1 MTNKEEFK
9 MEEGFYEQIITT
21 AVAKRIAGL
30 NNPKLVIEKFKKED
44 GAVYLN
50 RFFQSIIQQAFA
62 QIISSRDDI
71 AKPKLIDLSNQLIQL
86 ISEFTSDGDFL
97 EDKVNENGEILKALF
112 LSENYDRA
120 NIDDHIKE
128 VFPLS
133 GLSESELFSGNK
145 AGISL
150 DSELKKEMLSSDEIC
165 WLVSFI
171 KFEGIRLFE
180 QVFKT
185 LEQQG
190 KKIKIICTVYM
201 GATDIKAID
210 FLSEFSNIEI
220 RISFNTKQERLHAKS
235 YIFKRNTGFHT
246 AYIGS
251 SNLSRSA
258 LTSGLEWNLKIT
270 QQEIPH
276 IITKCQDTFDTYWN
290 DPNFVLYNPS
300 VHRQDLVE
308 ALQQGKNP
316 SKQTDGTIQFFNI
329 SLFDFQKQIL
339 DQIEACRSRGERKNL
354 IVAATGTGKTVMA
367 AFDFKRYLKEKP
379 TAKFLFVA
387 HREKILEQSRMT
399 FRQILRDPEFGELW
413 VGDHKPNGYNQL
425 FVSIQTLNNQI
436 DKLQLNQDF
445 YDYIVIDEVHHSS
458 ASSYQR
464 LLNKF
469 SPDLLI
475 GLTATPERH
484 DGNDITKYFGNV
496 ISAEIRLP
504 EALNRR
510 LLSPFQ
516 YFGLS
521 DNSDISS
528 VSWRRGRY
536 DIAQLEKVYTEDHR
550 RVNEI
555 LRNCQKYLKDIQDVR
570 ALGFCVSQKHAVFM
584 NDMFNKANLKSA
596 VLISDQHEDRNIII
610 KQFERK
616 EINYLFVV
624 DIFNEGVDIPE
635 IDTLLFL
642 RPTES
647 LTIFLQQ
654 LGRGLRIH
662 EDKEYLT
669 VLDFVGQSNAEYSF
683 DHKFRGML
691 GKTHTR
697 IKDEIENG
705 FPHLPLGCS
714 IYLEKSAQEIIL
726 SNISKNTKSGKQN
739 IIRAIQSFK
748 DEYNIE
754 CSLMNFCEYKEIS
767 IQKIYDTGNLWIE
780 LLAIAEN
787 REVLV
792 DEKCKNLAK
801 IMSTT
806 WQSTDSYSYFKFIQK
821 QVIQGFT
828 EVKNKES
835 EYMLIMLYYDLF
847 NNKAPVLQSIDELLT
862 FLRIYFLDEQI
873 KQEINSYFE
882 LRISSLESIEKEIQ
896 LPYIMSLKLHG
907 RYNRSQILA
916 GMGVSSLLRRGES
929 REGVFPIT
937 DKNTELL
944 FVTLNKSE
952 GKFNPTTMY
961 HDYFIS
967 DELFHWQSQNATSSD
982 SPKGKSYINQ
992 KENKKTILLFIREAV
1007 KDENGLVMA
1016 FIFCGTLNYLS
1027 HTGNKPMNI
1036 LWRLNQLPPALL
1048 LNEGKKLAVG

>member
-1 MTNKEEFK
+1 
-9 MEEGFYEQIITT
+9 MEEGFYEQIITD
-21 AVAKRIAGL
+21 AVAKKIAGL
-30 NNPKLVIEKFKKED
+30 NNPQLVIEKFKKED
-44 GAVYLN
+44 GAIYLN

-71 AKPKLIDLSNQLIQL
+71 AKPKLIALSNQLIQL

-97 EDKVNENGEILKALF
+97 EDKVVENGEILKALF
-112 LSENYDRA
+112 LSEKYDRA
-120 NIDDHIKE
+120 NIDNHIKE
-128 VFPLS
+128 VFPFT

-150 DSELKKEMLSSDEIC
+150 DSELKKEMLSSDEIW

-180 QVFKT
+180 QVFRT

-190 KKIKIICTVYM
+190 KKVKIICTVYM
-201 GATDIKAID
+201 GATDFKAIE
-210 FLSEFSNIEI
+210 FLSQFSNIEI
-220 RISFNTKQERLHAKS
+220 KISFNTRHERLHAKS
-235 YIFKRNTGFHT
+235 YIFKRNSGFHT

-276 IITKCQDTFDTYWN
+276 IITKCQDTFITYWN
-290 DPNFVLYNPS
+290 DPNFVLYNPETN
-300 VHRQDLVE
+300 RDELLE
-308 ALQQGKNP
+308 ALSQGKTPFSIPDENTP
-316 SKQTDGTIQFFNI
+316 FFSI

-339 DQIEACRSRGERKNL
+339 AQLEACRLRGERKNL
-354 IVAATGTGKTVMA
+354 IVAATGTGKTVMS
-367 AFDFKRYLKEKP
+367 AFDFKHYLKVKP

-387 HREKILEQSRMT
+387 HREEILRQARIT
-399 FRQILRDPEFGELW
+399 FRQILRDSSFGELW
-413 VGDHKPNGYNQL
+413 VGNNTPNGYNQL
-425 FVSIQTLNNQI
+425 FVSIQTLNNNI
-436 DKLQLNQDF
+436 DSLLLSPNF
-445 YDYIVIDEVHHSS
+445 YDYIVIDEVHHSA

-469 SPDLLI
+469 TPELLI

-484 DGNDITKYFGNV
+484 DGNDITIYFGNV

-521 DNSDISS
+521 DDTDIST

-536 DIAQLEKVYTEDHR
+536 DITQLEKVYTEDHR
-550 RVNEI
+550 RVKDI
-555 LRNCQKYLKDIQDVR
+555 LRNCEKYLKNFNDVR
-570 ALGFCVSQKHAVFM
+570 ALGFCVSQKHAAFM
-584 NDMFNKANLKSA
+584 NKMFSDANLKSA
-596 VLISDQHEDRNIII
+596 VLTSDQNDDRNKII
-610 KQFERK
+610 QQLRRK

-683 DHKFRGML
+683 EHKFRGML
-691 GKTHTR
+691 GKTHTL
-697 IKDEIENG
+697 IKDEIANG

-714 IYLEKSAQEIIL
+714 IFLEKTAQEIIIG
-726 SNISKNTKSGKQN
+726 SISRNTRGGKLA
-739 IIRAIQSFK
+739 IIKAIRRFK
-748 DEYNIE
+748 DEYSIE
-754 CSLMNFCEYKEIS
+754 CSLMNFSEYNEIS
-767 IQKIYDTGNLWIE
+767 IQKIYDTENLWFE
-780 LLAIAEN
+780 LLAYAEN
-787 REVLV
+787 KEVLV
-792 DEKCKNLAK
+792 DEKSRNLAK
-801 IMSTT
+801 IMSAT
-806 WQSTDSYSYFKFIQK
+806 WQSTDSYSYFKFIQT
-821 QVIQGFT
+821 QLIQGFT
-828 EVKNKES
+828 EVKNTEG
-835 EYMLIMLYYDLF
+835 EYMLLMLYYDLF
-847 NNKAPVLQSIDELLT
+847 KDAPKMQNINELLI
-862 FLRIYFLDEQI
+862 FLRNYFCNEQI
-873 KQEINSYFE
+873 KQEVIYYLE

-896 LPYIMSLKLHG
+896 LPYKIALKLHG
-907 RYNRSQILA
+907 RYNRRQILA
-916 GMGVSSLLRRGES
+916 GMGASNLLLRPES
-929 REGVFPIT
+929 REGVFVIKE
-937 DKNTELL
+937 KNTELF
-944 FVTLNKSE
+944 FVTLNKSK

-961 HDYFIS
+961 HDYFIN
-967 DELFHWQSQNATSSD
+967 DELFHWQSQNATSTD
-982 SPKGKSYINQ
+982 SPTGQAYVNQ
-992 KENKKTILLFIREAV
+992 IENKRTILLFIREANN
-1007 KDENGLVMA
+1007 DEEKLTMA
-1016 FIFCGTLNYLS
+1016 FVFCGTLTYIS